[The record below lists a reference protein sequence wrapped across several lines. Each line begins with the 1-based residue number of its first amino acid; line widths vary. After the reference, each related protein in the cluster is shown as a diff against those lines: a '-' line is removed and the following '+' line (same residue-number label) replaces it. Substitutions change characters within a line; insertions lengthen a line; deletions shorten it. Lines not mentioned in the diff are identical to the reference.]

1 MRGQRSESLAQLFCR
16 SNKHVRRGSACFFL
30 KPFSIDPI
38 LMFANRSSGILMH
51 PTSLPSRGGIGD
63 LGPAAY
69 DFVNWLA
76 AARQTLWQVLPFGP
90 VGYGNS
96 PYSCT
101 SAFAGNV
108 LMISLERLVER
119 GYLDPAQLSDL
130 PDGKER
136 VDFESVRALKL
147 PLLREAARNFLQI
160 ARGAQREPY
169 DTFCSE
175 NRWWLEDYAL
185 FSVLRE
191 HFGDHPW
198 NSWPEDIVRRTPEAL
213 SQLRADLKDQLSLEC
228 FLQFAFFEQWKALR
242 AYCADRGIRIIG
254 DVAIFVSYDSADV
267 WTHPD
272 IFRLHE
278 DLSPEFVAGVPPDA
292 FSDTGQRWGN
302 PLYNWEALKS
312 RGYDWWIQR
321 MRWAVETCDIVRLDH
336 FRGFE
341 AYWEIPADEPTAVNG
356 HWTAGPNDDLFRALR
371 NALGKLPFIAEDLGY
386 ITPEVCALRKKLDI
400 PGMKVMQF
408 GFGNRGAHIYLPH
421 MFTIDSVVYT
431 GTHDNNTT
439 VGWWDSDANEME
451 KRCAIEYLGKADDG
465 IHWAFIRAAFASVA
479 ILAVIPVQ
487 DVLGLPG
494 DARMNIPSK
503 PGGNWSWRLRDGML
517 TPELASKL
525 ASLTS
530 LTDRDTWVKVPSS
543 KEDPQRAT
551 MGAEFAA

>member
-1 MRGQRSESLAQLFCR
+1 
-16 SNKHVRRGSACFFL
+16 
-30 KPFSIDPI
+30 
-38 LMFANRSSGILMH
+38 MFTKRSSGILMH

-69 DFVNWLA
+69 AFVDWLA
-76 AARQTLWQVLPFGP
+76 AAQQTLWQILPFGP

-108 LMISLERLVER
+108 LMISLERFVER
-119 GYLDPAQLSDL
+119 GYLDPSRLSNL
-130 PDGKER
+130 PDANAA

-147 PLLREAARNFLQI
+147 PLLREAARNFLHGTYPL
-160 ARGAQREPY
+160 ARKRY
-169 DTFCSE
+169 DAFCSE
-175 NRWWLEDYAL
+175 NEWWLKDYAL

-198 NSWPEDIVRRTPEAL
+198 NSWPEEIARRTPEAL
-213 SQLRADLKDQLSLEC
+213 LQLRSDLKDQLALEC
-228 FLQFAFFEQWKALR
+228 FLQFAFFEQWRALR
-242 AYCADRGIRIIG
+242 AYAADRGIRIIG

-292 FSDTGQRWGN
+292 FSETGQRWGN
-302 PLYNWEALKS
+302 PLYNWDALKA

-336 FRGFE
+336 FRGYE
-341 AYWEIPADEPTAVNG
+341 ACWEIPADEPTAVNG
-356 HWTAGPNDDLFRALR
+356 HWTAGPNEDLFKTLR
-371 NALGKLPFIAEDLGY
+371 NELGKLPFIAEDLGY
-386 ITPEVCALRKKLDI
+386 ITPEVRALRKKLDI

-408 GFGNRGAHIYLPH
+408 GFGDRGAHIYLPH

-439 VGWWDSDANEME
+439 VGWWDSDASETE
-451 KRCAIEYLGKADDG
+451 KRCALEYLGKVDDG
-465 IHWAFIRAAFASVA
+465 INWAFIRAAFSSVA

-503 PGGNWSWRLRDGML
+503 PGGNWSWRLAHGAL
-517 TPELASKL
+517 TPELADKL
-525 ASLTS
+525 AVLTVV
-530 LTDRDTWVKVPSS
+530 TDRDASVKAP
-543 KEDPQRAT
+543 AT
-551 MGAEFAA
+551 SGGSQGTGMGADFAA

>member
-1 MRGQRSESLAQLFCR
+1 
-16 SNKHVRRGSACFFL
+16 
-30 KPFSIDPI
+30 
-38 LMFANRSSGILMH
+38 MFTQRSSGILMH

-69 DFVNWLA
+69 EFVNWLA
-76 AARQTLWQVLPFGP
+76 SAQQTLWQILPFGP

-119 GYLDPAQLSDL
+119 GYLDASRLSDL
-130 PDGKER
+130 PEANSAA
-136 VDFESVRALKL
+136 DFESVRAQKL
-147 PLLREAARNFLQI
+147 PLLREAARNFLQGAYPL
-160 ARGAQREPY
+160 ARQRY
-169 DTFCSE
+169 DAFCSE
-175 NRWWLEDYAL
+175 NKEWLEDYAL

-198 NSWPEDIVRRTPEAL
+198 NSWPAEIVRRTPAAL
-213 SQLRADLKDQLSLEC
+213 EQLHSDLKDQLELER

-242 AYCADRGIRIIG
+242 AYAAERGIRIIG

-267 WTHPD
+267 WTHPE
-272 IFRLHE
+272 IFRLRE

-292 FSDTGQRWGN
+292 FSATGQRWGN
-302 PLYNWEALKS
+302 PLYDWEVLKAQ
-312 RGYDWWIQR
+312 GYDWWIKR

-336 FRGFE
+336 FRGYE
-341 AYWEIPADEPTAVNG
+341 ACWEIPADEPTAVNG
-356 HWTAGPNDDLFRALR
+356 HWTLGPNDDLFKELR
-371 NALGKLPFIAEDLGY
+371 KALGQLPFIAEDLGY
-386 ITPEVCALRKKLDI
+386 ITPEVRELRVKLDI

-408 GFGNRGAHIYLPH
+408 GFGDRGAHIYLPH

-439 VGWWDSDANEME
+439 AGWWAVDATAKE
-451 KRCAIEYLGKADDG
+451 KRSAVDYFGDADDG
-465 IHWAFIRAAFASVA
+465 IYWAFIRAAFTSVA

-487 DVLGLPG
+487 DILGLPA

-503 PGGNWSWRLRDGML
+503 PGGNWSWRLREGML
-517 TPELASKL
+517 TPELANKL
-525 ASLTS
+525 AALTTV
-530 LTDRDTWVKVPSS
+530 TDRDTCVKI
-543 KEDPQRAT
+543 PQ
-551 MGAEFAA
+551 GAQSVAQGTEFAA